1 MEILNWHPSIF
12 LPFLLKVKLFHQF
25 IQILLHFLLELLISL
40 CLTKHSVEKFV
51 TDVFSGLKLIEKSS
65 HKGIHKVSILQNMLI
80 PRLGWPLLIYKI
92 PISVVNHLEHKII
105 FYLRNWRNIHCSTN
119 IYVSILQLSLTLCL
133 WKVKHQYWNQPKS
146 VGISY

>member
-1 MEILNWHPSIF
+1 MASFNISPFPFKGEIIPSIHTNPVTF
-12 LPFLLKVKLFHQF
+12 FVRTIDFTV
-25 IQILLHFLLELLISL
+25 SN
-40 CLTKHSVEKFV
+40 KHSVEKFV

-65 HKGIHKVSILQNMLI
+65 HKGIHKVLILQNMLI

-105 FYLRNWRNIHCSTN
+105 FYLRKWRNIHCSTN

-133 WKVKHQYWNQPKS
+133 
-146 VGISY
+146 